1 MKPTIADARI
11 WRREW
16 PATGRHVKISPHM
29 PECKH
34 DPPIK
39 TRPSR
44 LRRIARSRFG
54 CSRFSRW
61 SRSAAASRCL
71 PSIGRAPQRKP
82 TRCEIRSPR
91 LPLRCRNGQFLYG
104 QHCLSCHG
112 VNADGK
118 GERASTISV
127 APANLT
133 DRAAIGR
140 ESDGLVFWKISEG
153 HDPMPAYKYRLS
165 ESERWDLVNY
175 LRTVEK
181 K

>member
-1 MKPTIADARI
+1 MPDSNPITQNAPTSKPPNRALAFWILAIFALVAIGGGFALFAVHR
-11 WRREW
+11 WGAEAKANALKNPQ
-16 PATGRHVKISPHM
+16 PAT
-29 PECKH
+29 
-34 DPPIK
+34 
-39 TRPSR
+39 
-44 LRRIARSRFG
+44 
-54 CSRFSRW
+54 
-61 SRSAAASRCL
+61 AASL
-71 PSIGRAPQRKP
+71 Q
-82 TRCEIRSPR
+82 
-91 LPLRCRNGQFLYG
+91 NGQFLYG

-118 GERASTISV
+118 GERASSISV

-165 ESERWDLVNY
+165 ESDRWDLVNY
-175 LRTVEK
+175 LRTLTK